1 MRCRILR
8 IGVVTVIRRNQR
20 NPQLARHLQQRCV
33 HPPLV
38 LISVILQF
46 QIEIPLTKAVIV
58 LQSSLL
64 RCRDVSPDDV
74 PRHLAGETRGACD
87 QSLVVLPQQ
96 VHIHA
101 RLVIISLCEGM
112 AHDLREVLIPLIILC
127 QQDQMVIPV
136 VTAGQ
141 FPVKPGPRR
150 HIDLTAQNRI
160 DALGLACLIE
170 IDHAIHHTVIR
181 DGRRVHPELLHPL
194 HIFPDLVRPVEQR
207 PLRVRVQMHK
217 SHVQDSFLINILQ
230 I

>member
-1 MRCRILR
+1 MCCRILR

-20 NPQLARHLQQRCV
+20 NPQLARHLQKRCV

-46 QIEIPLTKAVIV
+46 QIEISLTKAVIV
-58 LQSSLL
+58 LQRSLL

-74 PRHLAGETRGACD
+74 PRHLACKACGTRD
-87 QSLVVLPQQ
+87 QPLVVLPQQ
-96 VHIHA
+96 IHIHP

-112 AHDLREVLIPLIILC
+112 AHDLREILIPLIILC
-127 QQDQMVIPV
+127 QQNQMIISV
-136 VTAGQ
+136 VPAGQ
-141 FPVKPGPRR
+141 LPVKPGPRS

-160 DALGLACLIE
+160 DALGLTRLIE
-170 IDHAIHHTVIR
+170 IDHAIHHAVIR

-217 SHVQDSFLINILQ
+217 SHVQDSFLINIL
-230 I
+230 